1 MNNRPTFERRWVG
14 NPRVEHHDRIGVV
27 MAATIIE
34 FDSQNSDEGAASDEA
49 RNKLGRAGADATF
62 RVIES
67 GPGPGFAA
75 GGPLTHWVLE
85 TTT

>member
-1 MNNRPTFERRWVG
+1 
-14 NPRVEHHDRIGVV
+14 

-34 FDSQNSDEGAASDEA
+34 FDSHTTDEGAVTDEA
-49 RNKLGRAGADATF
+49 RNKVGREAADATF
-62 RVIES
+62 RVVGS

-85 TTT
+85 MTT